1 MPAYFIGKVKVTDPV
16 RYAEYIKATP
26 PVIAKFGGRFIARGG
41 ERITLEGP
49 EVTERMVIIEFP
61 SVAAAQDFYNSPEY
75 AKAKALRE
83 GAAEAQFV
91 VVDGVPPA

>member
-91 VVDGVPPA
+91 VVDGVQPA